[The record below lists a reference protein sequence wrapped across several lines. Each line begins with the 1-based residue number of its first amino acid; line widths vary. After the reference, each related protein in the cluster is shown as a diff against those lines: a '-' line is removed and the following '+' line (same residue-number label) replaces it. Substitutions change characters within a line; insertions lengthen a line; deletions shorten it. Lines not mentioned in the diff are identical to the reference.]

1 MATGA
6 ILALNVL
13 TVRVIFER
21 YAEELPRAFRA
32 SSGSL
37 GGTRDLVLVA
47 LGLRGVAADMAM
59 VDLLIY
65 YGSHDEAADNWR
77 AISGWDKDTGV
88 YRDLLPLARRILGI
102 NPFFRYAILYA
113 STALAFNESRDE
125 EAVRLLKEALVQ
137 DPRYWAYSLNLS
149 AIAYKKTKN
158 YPELLKLLEQVY
170 AYPECPTMLKN
181 ILGNIYLKTGQ
192 IGKAIAIFEWI
203 AQYAPEEDYRQN
215 MKEKL
220 ERISGLLRRRQ

>member
-1 MATGA
+1 MKILALATGA

-137 DPRYWAYSLNLS
+137 DPRYWAYSLNIS
-149 AIAYKKTKN
+149 AIAFATGKRSDSFVSSMKVVFHSFENNFSTN
-158 YPELLKLLEQVY
+158 F
-170 AYPECPTMLKN
+170 
-181 ILGNIYLKTGQ
+181 ILNV
-192 IGKAIAIFEWI
+192 
-203 AQYAPEEDYRQN
+203 R
-215 MKEKL
+215 
-220 ERISGLLRRRQ
+220 